1 MSMFS
6 SPDLSPS
13 RVIANGN
20 FLATI
25 IRAVIAQAPRS
36 HLRRLA
42 VSHADN
48 HIAIPRPGMLAII
61 LAGPRWMIRMRMIP
75 AYDVQFLFPGGF
87 LRIAHVFG
95 GDRKAIV
102 RGILAAVH
110 QREQRQDLA
119 ERWLHTA
126 RCRSPVANGAVA
138 TQESPAAFVRIGLR
152 AVLANFLRDFR
163 AHLQCWSCC
172 HGSSSSQK
180 RSLRYFAPES
190 ANTVTMTA
198 CCSRA

>member
-1 MSMFS
+1 MLP

-20 FLATI
+20 FLASI
-25 IRAVIAQAPRS
+25 RRAVIAQAPRS
-36 HLRRLA
+36 PLRRLA

-48 HIAIPRPGMLAII
+48 PIAIPRPGMLAII

-102 RGILAAVH
+102 RGILAAGH
-110 QREQRQDLA
+110 HRENAHDPPG
-119 ERWLHTA
+119 RWLPPPPGP
-126 RCRSPVANGAVA
+126 SPPPPLPPPPPTRPA
-138 TQESPAAFVRIGLR
+138 TSP
-152 AVLANFLRDFR
+152 
-163 AHLQCWSCC
+163 
-172 HGSSSSQK
+172 
-180 RSLRYFAPES
+180 P
-190 ANTVTMTA
+190 NT
-198 CCSRA
+198 

>member
-102 RGILAAVH
+102 RGILAAGH
-110 QREQRQDLA
+110 QKGQRQDLPG
-119 ERWLHTA
+119 RGLHTPPGP
-126 RCRSPVANGAVA
+126 RPVPPRA
-138 TQESPAAFVRIGLR
+138 PA
-152 AVLANFLRDFR
+152 
-163 AHLQCWSCC
+163 
-172 HGSSSSQK
+172 
-180 RSLRYFAPES
+180 
-190 ANTVTMTA
+190 
-198 CCSRA
+198 